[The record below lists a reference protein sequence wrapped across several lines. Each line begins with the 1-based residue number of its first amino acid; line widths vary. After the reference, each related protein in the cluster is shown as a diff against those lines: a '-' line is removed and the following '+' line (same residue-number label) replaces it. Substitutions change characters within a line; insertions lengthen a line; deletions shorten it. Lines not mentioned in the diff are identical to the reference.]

1 MHYFRPRHLTQCL
14 LALAMVAGG
23 CLIAAPAQAHPH
35 VWVTMKTELLYA
47 QDGSVTGLRQA
58 WTFDNMFSAF
68 ATMGIPAKTKGQF
81 TREELQPLAQVN
93 VTSLKDFAYFT
104 YATVDGKQ
112 DDDAFI
118 DPVDYWLTYDP
129 KATVL
134 TLHFT
139 LPFKKPVKAKVLKI
153 EIFDPEFFTDFG
165 FAEKQPVELVG
176 APPLCAARTDK
187 PADPNFVSSQQ
198 LNQGFVPSEANIGM
212 GVAFA
217 NKIVVQCP

>member
-1 MHYFRPRHLTQCL
+1 MHYFRPRHLTHCL
-14 LALAMVAGG
+14 LAIVAGG
-23 CLIAAPAQAHPH
+23 CLMAATARAHPH
-35 VWVTMKTELLYA
+35 VWVTMKTDLLYT

-58 WTFDNMFSAF
+58 WTFDDMFSAF

-81 TREELQPLAQVN
+81 TREELQPLAEVN

-134 TLHFT
+134 TLHYT

-153 EIFDPEFFTDFG
+153 EIFDPEFFVDFG

-176 APPLCAARTDK
+176 APRLCAAWTDK
-187 PADPNFVSSQQ
+187 PADPNFASSQQ
-198 LNQGFVPSEANIGM
+198 LNRGFVPSEANIGM
-212 GVAFA
+212 GMAFA